1 MTIALKMWIRLRSC
15 DDGMAPTYGGP
26 ERQCR
31 FVGKGLTAPDVA
43 CLIFGESGAVS
54 LMA

>member
-1 MTIALKMWIRLRSC
+1 MMITLKMWIQLRSC

-31 FVGKGLTAPDVA
+31 LMVKNWRFLT
-43 CLIFGESGAVS
+43 
-54 LMA
+54 